1 MNASFINFLAM
12 FLMNV
17 ALISTAVAS
26 APAADA
32 GRSAISV
39 SVDTY
44 LEAPLSPMSGFVPTP
59 VDIPVDPPAE
69 APRRTRTRVSLRH
82 LARLIRNRS
91 SREAI
96 AFCLAY
102 TLRVWFEDAKES
114 QKEVLEF
121 ATAGALEYA
130 NFFKASERAFAKKLF
145 KMAGLCLV
153 GYLLGSCDVDVAG
166 VIGGVTG
173 LSIDKNAVQKH
184 DLEEK
189 LELKLQKQ
197 LRSISRAERHLVFP
211 SVRFVENGA
220 RHMSCIVSTS
230 GRYNAALVAFTQLH
244 GVEVNVGDIVV
255 VESDKETKSFND
267 KVAAA
272 MVGAGYLCLTQGL
285 WVKQGSVVS
294 KFYQG
299 IFQALFGNSLMEV
312 RSYGKGISSTPA
324 IETMKNGED
333 VVLAVVSMDDTGS
346 YKQGGLI
353 RGTDGGCLAGEV
365 MHRRGFQFRACY
377 EEGNLWFFGK
387 GLSTRA
393 KYVLCDDGSL
403 VAYDTLKSAEWGA
416 DLKSIKI
423 DDLWYSGCTKT
434 NGKKFTFKWIGL
446 NSSSFKG
453 LNKKKAKVGI
463 INNDKAFISVLAS
476 DDKIGNQKNDLTWQD
491 IMLNCLVKVNG
502 EWVLRD
508 NIKACY
514 RRILSR
520 KLFGREMNAKEFF
533 KLVTSTKLN
542 RLAINSGITLDAQYC
557 QMAELG
563 QEIAIMATPS
573 TKNGPLPFA
582 NVVFKRQPQQ
592 TKASNAFVKA
602 INPSALVSLLDK
614 VIASGDVN
622 VDDKVLT
629 DDFLDF
635 YNRLNAD
642 FKDSIKSLEI
652 FREEV
657 KGMVTPSVVQKTIWI
672 SNDLAGLVNA
682 DNDGDYL
689 LFSFDQDEIMII
701 KDQLSVSG
709 VSNLGDFKKMIKIKN
724 ESSKNFIYKESKEL
738 IWGESG
744 AFEVSSYLNAPN
756 GGQGAIGAVI
766 NAIGGLVSKCHNYN
780 DKGEYMINS
789 DLDRVVET
797 MWLVAQEVID
807 WQKYKY
813 YLASLLYWHQWD
825 RKGANPNFNY
835 IVAGRKTKSAA
846 NNANAAFEE
855 IKNFDPNQWVES
867 LPSYQ
872 YGKMVEITD
881 VADGYSIAGINLFTF
896 WVVNLY
902 KAFENSTAFKSFEEV
917 WIDFL
922 NNQAEYLT
930 ACEAVD
936 KKDALTKLI
945 AKKFKI
951 DSVVILDGNY
961 SSWCKAPLGTKDTY
975 ISQDFAA
982 QAKEVRMLIIELVEG
997 KAKEL
1002 GLNGYMLNAAGSIKV
1017 AANGWLN
1024 SEDHKLRM
1032 NAITNELNRNPAFR
1046 INNVIKGESKEVS
1059 QTQILALLK
1068 QVKDNSTVVAVE
1080 RKSSIAQSQRTQ
1092 TKESNSPSNSLRE
1105 VLGGLSVKV
1114 YHYDDS
1120 GFADLNYVRVGLL
1133 LLLQNG
1139 HANQDTKQGKL
1150 MAWEY
1155 AAFELVKFISGN
1167 PKAGSEEEDKALIEW
1182 LLGKF
1187 IPSLHQAGE
1196 NNTLLAHKQKVILGV
1211 LNQLFNSSEY
1221 KDAGSVQELVN
1232 MVLRAKKQV
1241 LDGVTDIL
1249 KKDIKEL
1256 SDDEINL
1263 SFESLGVFDN
1273 CLRFLNLNQA
1283 RKIELIK
1290 KGLRNAI
1297 IEDIKADGSEFQ
1309 VIKSRFEM
1317 AIPEEIR
1324 NDLVYAFV
1332 RSGLSLSVNGQVVS
1346 RLGQSEADIFEDG
1359 YYTRRGYIYLE
1370 ASLLNSGVG
1379 RSKYTQ
1385 ENLKEYIGGVFNHGF
1400 GCAGNGA
1407 FLDAFLK
1414 DQKHCSGATRLVLA
1428 WIKKNSVRLS
1438 TDVKVDDDLTFPFA
1452 AYFTPGYF
1460 VSKGYGPFFKP
1471 SSAIG
1476 KVVRKIV
1483 DFKPD
1488 PATSHWYN
1496 QDCADYIREILCLP
1510 TPKVGATSDEDRAK
1524 AKELSNARAVAG
1536 VRTYQGSSS
1545 DGEKASWSGLNK
1557 GFNSPSAP
1565 LNGTTVS
1572 LVDCFDKMSQAHAP
1586 YINAPLF
1593 DLLPLLG
1600 IYSYMGNLLCEM
1612 EAINAEQGDE
1622 ENVLKAA
1629 EQRQIEH
1636 SKFDWTVGA
1645 INIWSLKNVL
1655 LQARK
1660 YQSKLVVAQPNFSKF
1675 YLRALGVDVNQD

>member
-44 LEAPLSPMSGFVPTP
+44 LEAPLSPMSGFPANLP
-59 VDIPVDPPAE
+59 ADIPCDPPAE
-69 APRRTRTRVSLRH
+69 RPRRTRKISLSF
-82 LARLIRNRS
+82 LARMVRGKS
-91 SREAI
+91 SRQAI
-96 AFCLAY
+96 ALCLAY
-102 TLRVWFEDAKES
+102 CLRVSFEDRVS
-114 QKEVLEF
+114 SL
-121 ATAGALEYA
+121 TTGAPYV
-130 NFFKASERAFAKKLF
+130 NFFEASERAFAKKLF

-153 GYLLGSCDVDVAG
+153 GYLLGSCDIDVAG

-173 LSIDKNAVQKH
+173 LSIDKNSVQKH

-211 SVRFVENGA
+211 SVRFVENGS

-230 GRYNAALVAFTQLH
+230 GRYNAALVAFTELH
-244 GVEVNVGDIVV
+244 EVPVEVGDIVV

-267 KVAAA
+267 KVAQA
-272 MVGAGYLCLTQGL
+272 MVGAGYICLTQGL
-285 WVKQGSVVS
+285 WVKQKSVVTM
-294 KFYQG
+294 FYQD
-299 IFQALFGNSLMEV
+299 IFQKLFGNSLMEI

-324 IETMKNGED
+324 IETLANGKD
-333 VVLAVVSMDDTGS
+333 VVLAVVSIDGTGS

-353 RGTDGGCLAGEV
+353 RGTDGGCLAGEI

-377 EEGNLWFFGK
+377 EEGGLWFFGK

-403 VAYDTLKSAEWGA
+403 VAYDTLKSVEWGV
-416 DLKSIKI
+416 DLKSLKT
-423 DDLWYSGCTKT
+423 DDLWYNGCAKT
-434 NGKKFTFKWIGL
+434 GGKRFTFKWVGL

-453 LNKKKAKVGI
+453 LNKKKAQVGI
-463 INNDKAFISVLAS
+463 INDDKAFISVLAA

-491 IMLNCLVKVNG
+491 VMLNSLVKVN
-502 EWVLRD
+502 EQWVLRE

-514 RRILSR
+514 RRVLSK
-520 KLFGREMNAKEFF
+520 KLFGREMDAKEFF

-614 VIASGDVN
+614 VIASGN
-622 VDDKVLT
+622 VDGKVLT

-642 FKDSIKSLEI
+642 FKVSIQSLEM

-657 KGMVTPSVVQKTIWI
+657 KGMITPSVVQKTIWI

-689 LFSFDQDEIMII
+689 LFSFDHDIIMII
-701 KDQLSVSG
+701 KDQLSVGG
-709 VSNLGDFKKMIKIKN
+709 VDNLGNFVKMVKVKN

-738 IWGESG
+738 IWGQSD

-789 DLDRVVET
+789 DLNRVVET

-825 RKGANPNFNY
+825 RKSANPNFNY
-835 IVAGRKTKSAA
+835 VVAGKTTKSTAGDASAA
-846 NNANAAFEE
+846 YEE
-855 IKNFDPNQWVES
+855 IKSFDPSQWVES

-896 WVVNLY
+896 WIVNLH
-902 KAFENSTAFKSFEEV
+902 KAYENSTAFQSFEQV

-922 NNQAEYLT
+922 NSQAEYLA
-930 ACEAVD
+930 ACEATD
-936 KKDALTKLI
+936 KKDALAKLI

-951 DSVVILDGNY
+951 DSVFILDGNY
-961 SSWCKAPLGTKDTY
+961 SSWCKAPLGTSDTY
-975 ISQDFAA
+975 NAQDFAA
-982 QAKEVRMLIIELVEG
+982 QAKEVRTLILELVEN

-1002 GLNGYMLNAAGSIKV
+1002 GLNGYMVNAAGSIKV

-1032 NAITNELNRNPAFR
+1032 NGIVNELNRNPAFR

-1139 HANQDTKQGKL
+1139 HANQETKHGKL

-1155 AAFELVKFISGN
+1155 AAFELVKFISAN
-1167 PKAGSEEEDKALIEW
+1167 PKNGNEDEDKALIEW

-1211 LNQLFNSSEY
+1211 LNQLFNSAEY
-1221 KDAGSVQELVN
+1221 KNAGSVQELVN
-1232 MVLRAKKQV
+1232 MVLQAKKQV
-1241 LDGVTDIL
+1241 LDGVTEIL
-1249 KKDIKEL
+1249 EKDIKEL

-1297 IEDIKADGSEFQ
+1297 IEDIRTDGAEFQ

-1324 NDLVYAFV
+1324 NDLVCNFIK
-1332 RSGLSLSVNGQVVS
+1332 SGLSLSVNGQVVS
-1346 RLGQSEADIFEDG
+1346 RLGQPDADIFEDG

-1379 RSKYTQ
+1379 KGKYTQ
-1385 ENLKEYIGGVFNHGF
+1385 ENLREYIGEVFNHGF
-1400 GCAGNGA
+1400 GCAGNGI

-1414 DQKHCSGATRLVLA
+1414 DQKHCSGATAKVLN

-1438 TDVKVDDDLTFPFA
+1438 TDVKLDEDLTLPFA

-1460 VSKGYGPFFKP
+1460 VSKGYGQFFKP

-1483 DFKPD
+1483 GFTPD

-1496 QDCADYIREILCLP
+1496 QDCANYINEILCLP
-1510 TPKVGATSDEDRAK
+1510 TPKVGATSDEERAR
-1524 AKELSNARAVAG
+1524 AKELNNARAVAG
-1536 VRTYQGSSS
+1536 VRSYQSSSS

-1565 LNGTTVS
+1565 LNRTTVS
-1572 LVDCFDKMSQAHAP
+1572 LVDCFDKMSQEHAP
-1586 YINAPLF
+1586 YINASLF

-1612 EAINAEQGDE
+1612 QAINAEQSDE
-1622 ENVLKAA
+1622 EDVLKAA

-1636 SKFDWTVGA
+1636 SKFDWTVSS

-1660 YQSKLVVAQPNFSKF
+1660 YESKLVVAQPNFSRS